1 MSDQQRDRRLRA
13 EITVTAGADVLGP
26 FALPLHSVADIGRS
40 PGCAIQMTPPWAPR
54 RLASLAP
61 VDGGWLLTNGDRTR
75 VTAVSR
81 SVRNG
86 VFERGAK
93 VFLQPGHWR
102 LSWELDG
109 PCVANIR
116 ITSAP
121 TDAPEHLPYALN
133 DLQAEPAVRR
143 ARMTAIAGSE
153 MALSPMTRH
162 RLAVLF
168 SHEFDDAAPPD
179 NVCKAAAQR
188 LGVTEAQVKRTAL
201 RVRDRLN
208 ARRELPLE
216 SLEQLGYY
224 LVHVSGALSPD
235 DLEP

>member
-1 MSDQQRDRRLRA
+1 M
-13 EITVTAGADVLGP
+13 
-26 FALPLHSVADIGRS
+26 GRS
-40 PGCAIQMTPPWAPR
+40 PGCAIELTPLWTPR

-93 VFLQPGHWR
+93 VFLQPGQWS

-109 PCVANIR
+109 PCTASVR
-116 ITSAP
+116 ITSVP
-121 TDAPEHLPYALN
+121 TDAPERLPYALN
-133 DLQAEPAVRR
+133 DHRGGPTTRPARL
-143 ARMTAIAGSE
+143 TAIAGAE
-153 MALSPMTRH
+153 MALSPLTRH

-168 SHEFDDAAPPD
+168 SHEFEDAAPPD

-188 LGVTEAQVKRTAL
+188 LGVTQAQVKRTAL

-208 ARRELPLE
+208 TRREIPLE